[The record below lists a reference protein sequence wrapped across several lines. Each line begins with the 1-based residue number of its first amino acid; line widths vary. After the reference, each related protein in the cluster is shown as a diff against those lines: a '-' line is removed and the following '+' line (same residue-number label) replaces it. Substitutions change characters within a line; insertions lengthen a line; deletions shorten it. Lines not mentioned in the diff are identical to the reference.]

1 MLRCRFFKA
10 TSCTIGS
17 IVDFLEKQDHLLC
30 PLLLILFRCSFQFG
44 VKNFFQRTKNNYS
57 EQLLRIKHI
66 IQLHW
71 HILCEST
78 MNMEVGGIMKKNLT
92 TKILEAHLV
101 NGSLIP
107 ESEISIRIDHTLLQD
122 ATGTM
127 AMLEFI
133 AMGLPRV
140 KVDLAAQYIDHNLL
154 QTDYKNADD
163 HAFLTTA
170 SMKFGIHLSRPGNGV
185 SHQVHLERFGKP
197 GITLLG
203 ADSHSPTAA
212 GLSVL
217 AIGAGGLD
225 VALAMAGHPFNL
237 PCPKVM
243 GGQLTGK
250 LPDWVSGKDVILE
263 MLRRHTVKG
272 GVGKVI
278 EYFGPGVATLSVTD
292 RATIGNMGAE
302 LGATSSIFPSDER
315 TREFLVSQGR
325 GDCWQPLGADVGASY
340 DEYDEIDLSTLEPL
354 IACPS
359 SPDNV
364 VPVTEVAGIKVDQII
379 VGSSVNSSYRDL
391 MTVCRIVEGSRIAP
405 GVHFHVNPGSRQA
418 LENVAQDGGIM
429 MLLMA
434 GISIHQSGCLGCI
447 GMGQAPGTDQVSLR
461 TFPRNFPG
469 RSGTKGDKVY
479 LCSPETAAA
488 SGISGVI
495 TDPRTLAKNK
505 PYPAIANPSKY
516 LLDDSGIIYPSGM
529 NSDTIIKT
537 GPNIIPLPDFE
548 ELPEQLDATVII
560 NLGDNIT
567 TDHIM
572 PAGNK
577 VLPLRSNIPAISEHV
592 FEQLDAD
599 FPSRARTAGNG
610 VIVAGENYG
619 QGSSREHAA
628 IAPRYLGIRA
638 KIVKS
643 FARIHKANLINFGIV
658 PLVFKNPDDI
668 ELFKQ
673 GTKIAIPQVRQ
684 LVINGATEIP
694 VKIGGR
700 EIVTTLDISVRQRQE
715 LLAGGTL
722 NYVKQ
727 NIGSDGEKCDG

>member
-1 MLRCRFFKA
+1 MP
-10 TSCTIGS
+10 
-17 IVDFLEKQDHLLC
+17 E
-30 PLLLILFRCSFQFG
+30 
-44 VKNFFQRTKNNYS
+44 
-57 EQLLRIKHI
+57 
-66 IQLHW
+66 
-71 HILCEST
+71 
-78 MNMEVGGIMKKNLT
+78 NLT

-101 NGSLIP
+101 EGTLVP
-107 ESEISIRIDHTLLQD
+107 GTEISIRIDHTLLQD

-163 HAFLTTA
+163 HAFLTSA
-170 SMKFGIHLSRPGNGV
+170 AMKFGVHLSRPGNGI
-185 SHQVHLERFGKP
+185 SHQVHLERFGRP
-197 GITLLG
+197 GLTLLG
-203 ADSHSPTAA
+203 ADSHTPTAA
-212 GLSVL
+212 GLSML

-243 GGQLTGK
+243 GVRLVGR
-250 LPDWVSGKDVILE
+250 LPEWVSGKDVVLE

-278 EYFGPGVATLSVTD
+278 EYYGPGVETLSVTD

-302 LGATSSIFPSDER
+302 LGATSSLFPSDER
-315 TREFLVSQGR
+315 TRQFLVSQGR
-325 GDCWQPLGADVGASY
+325 GDGWQPLAADEGAVY

-364 VPVTEVAGIKVDQII
+364 VRVAEVAGTKVDQVI

-391 MTVCRIVEGSRIAP
+391 MTVCRIMQGNRVAA

-418 LENVAQDGGIM
+418 LENVAQDGGVL

-434 GISIHQSGCLGCI
+434 GVSIHQSGCLGCI

-469 RSGTKGDKVY
+469 RSGTKNDRVY

-488 SGISGVI
+488 SGIAGVI
-495 TDPRTLAKNK
+495 TDPRKLGDVMS
-505 PYPAIANPSKY
+505 YPSVQNPEKY
-516 LLDDSGIIYPSGM
+516 LLDDSGIVFPLEDS
-529 NSDTIIKT
+529 SAVEIKT
-537 GPNIIPLPDFE
+537 GPNIVPFPDFE
-548 ELPEQLDATVII
+548 ALPDSLQASVAIR
-560 NLGDNIT
+560 LGDNIT

-577 VLPLRSNIPAISEHV
+577 VLPLRSNIPAISDHV
-592 FEQLDAD
+592 FEQVDEE
-599 FPSRARTAGNG
+599 FPARARGMGNG
-610 VIVAGENYG
+610 VVVAGENYG

-628 IAPRYLGIRA
+628 IAPRFLGIRA

-643 FARIHKANLINFGIV
+643 FARIHKANLVNFGIL
-658 PLVFKNPDDI
+658 PLVFRDPADM
-668 ELFKQ
+668 ELFQQ
-673 GTKIAIPQVRQ
+673 GDRVSFPGVRQ
-684 LVINGATEIP
+684 LVESGAVEIP
-694 VKIGGR
+694 VLVNGR
-700 EIVTTLDISVRQRQE
+700 EVVTLLNVSDRQRRE

-722 NYVKQ
+722 NYVK
-727 NIGSDGEKCDG
+727 NNHD

>member
-1 MLRCRFFKA
+1 MA
-10 TSCTIGS
+10 
-17 IVDFLEKQDHLLC
+17 
-30 PLLLILFRCSFQFG
+30 
-44 VKNFFQRTKNNYS
+44 
-57 EQLLRIKHI
+57 
-66 IQLHW
+66 
-71 HILCEST
+71 
-78 MNMEVGGIMKKNLT
+78 KNLA
-92 TKILEAHLV
+92 TKILESHLV
-101 NGSLIP
+101 EGDLTP
-107 ESEISIRIDHTLLQD
+107 GSEISIRIDHTLLQD

-140 KVDLAAQYIDHNLL
+140 KVGLAAQYIDHNLL

-163 HAFLTTA
+163 HAFLTSPA
-170 SMKFGIHLSRPGNGV
+170 MRFGVHLSKPGNGV
-185 SHQVHLERFGKP
+185 SHQVHLERFGVP

-212 GLSVL
+212 GISVL

-237 PCPKVM
+237 PCPKVF
-243 GGQLTGK
+243 GVKLTGR

-278 EYFGPGVATLSVTD
+278 EYYGPGVATLSATD

-325 GDCWQPLGADVGASY
+325 GACWLPLAADDGAVY
-340 DEYDEIDLSTLEPL
+340 DEYDEIDLSLLEPL

-364 VPVTEVAGIKVDQII
+364 VPVREVEGVKVDQVL
-379 VGSSVNSSYRDL
+379 VGSSVNSSFRDL
-391 MTVCRIVEGSRIAP
+391 MTVCRILEGQRIAP
-405 GVHFHVNPGSRQA
+405 SLSFHINPGSRQA
-418 LENVAQDGGIM
+418 LENVADQGGIVT
-429 MLLMA
+429 LLMA
-434 GISIHQSGCLGCI
+434 GAIIHQSGCLGCI
-447 GMGQAPGTDQVSLR
+447 GMGQAPGTNQISLR

-469 RSGTKGDKVY
+469 RSGTKDDKVY

-488 SGISGVI
+488 AGIHGVI
-495 TDPRTLAKNK
+495 TDPRKLGAIKS
-505 PYPAIANPSKY
+505 YPAVQNPDKY
-516 LLDDSGIIYPSGM
+516 LLDDSGIIFPLEDGSAVE
-529 NSDTIIKT
+529 IKT
-537 GPNIIPLPDFE
+537 GPNIQPFPDFE
-548 ELPEQLDATVII
+548 ALPDTLRAGVVIK
-560 NLGDNIT
+560 LGDDIT

-592 FEQLDAD
+592 FEQVDAD
-599 FPSRARTAGNG
+599 FPARARATGNG
-610 VIVAGENYG
+610 IVVGGENYG

-628 IAPRYLGIRA
+628 IAPRYLGIRV

-643 FARIHKANLINFGIV
+643 FARIHKANLVNFGIL
-658 PLVFKNPDDI
+658 PLVFRDPADYNLFTQGDQVSFPDVRRLVENGSTDI
-668 ELFKQ
+668 PL
-673 GTKIAIPQVRQ
+673 
-684 LVINGATEIP
+684 LLN
-694 VKIGGR
+694 GR
-700 EIVTTLDISVRQRQE
+700 EIITLLDVSERQRKE

-722 NYVKQ
+722 NYVK
-727 NIGSDGEKCDG
+727 NKK

>member
-1 MLRCRFFKA
+1 M
-10 TSCTIGS
+10 
-17 IVDFLEKQDHLLC
+17 
-30 PLLLILFRCSFQFG
+30 P
-44 VKNFFQRTKNNYS
+44 
-57 EQLLRIKHI
+57 
-66 IQLHW
+66 
-71 HILCEST
+71 
-78 MNMEVGGIMKKNLT
+78 KNLT

-101 NGSLIP
+101 EGELIP
-107 ESEISIRIDHTLLQD
+107 GAEISIRIDHTLLQD

-163 HAFLTTA
+163 HAFLTSA
-170 SMKFGIHLSRPGNGV
+170 AMKFGVHLSKPGNGI
-185 SHQVHLERFGKP
+185 SHQVHLERFGRP
-197 GITLLG
+197 GLTLLG
-203 ADSHSPTAA
+203 ADSHTPTAA
-212 GLSVL
+212 GLAML

-243 GGQLTGK
+243 GVKLIGK
-250 LPDWVSGKDVILE
+250 LPEWVSGKDVILE

-278 EYFGPGVATLSVTD
+278 EYYGPGVATLSATD

-315 TREFLVSQGR
+315 TRQFLVSQGR
-325 GDCWQPLGADVGASY
+325 ADDWMAMAADEGAVY

-364 VPVTEVAGIKVDQII
+364 VPVREVEGVKVDQVL
-379 VGSSVNSSYRDL
+379 VGSSVNSSFRDL
-391 MTVCRIVEGSRIAP
+391 MTVCRVLEGQRIAP
-405 GVHFHVNPGSRQA
+405 QVSFHINPGSRQT
-418 LENVAQDGGIM
+418 LENVADQGGIVT
-429 MLLMA
+429 LLMA
-434 GISIHQSGCLGCI
+434 GALIHQSGCLGCI
-447 GMGQAPGTDQVSLR
+447 GMGQAPGTNQISLR

-469 RSGTKGDKVY
+469 RSGTKDDKVY

-488 SGISGVI
+488 AGIYGVI
-495 TDPRTLAKNK
+495 TDPRKLGKLK
-505 PYPAIANPSKY
+505 PYPAVQNPEKY
-516 LLDDSGIIYPSGM
+516 LLDDSGIIFPLEDS
-529 NSDTIIKT
+529 SAVEIKT
-537 GPNIIPLPDFE
+537 GPNIVPFPDFE
-548 ELPEQLDATVII
+548 ALPDSLQAGVVIK
-560 NLGDNIT
+560 LGDNIT

-592 FEQLDAD
+592 FEQVDAE
-599 FPSRARTAGNG
+599 FPARAQATGTG
-610 VIVAGENYG
+610 VVVAGDNYG

-643 FARIHKANLINFGIV
+643 FARIHKANLVNFGIL
-658 PLVFKNPDDI
+658 PLVFKNPADLDR
-668 ELFKQ
+668 FKQ
-673 GTKIAIPQVRQ
+673 GA
-684 LVINGATEIP
+684 LVSFPEIRKLVENGSIEIP
-694 VKIGGR
+694 VVVDGQ
-700 EIVTTLDISVRQRQE
+700 EVTTLLEVSDRQRLE

-727 NIGSDGEKCDG
+727 NQH

>member
-1 MLRCRFFKA
+1 
-10 TSCTIGS
+10 
-17 IVDFLEKQDHLLC
+17 
-30 PLLLILFRCSFQFG
+30 
-44 VKNFFQRTKNNYS
+44 
-57 EQLLRIKHI
+57 
-66 IQLHW
+66 
-71 HILCEST
+71 
-78 MNMEVGGIMKKNLT
+78 MEDDMKKNLT
-92 TKILEAHLV
+92 TKILENHLV
-101 NGSLIP
+101 EGELKP
-107 ESEISIRIDHTLLQD
+107 GTEISIRIDHTLLQD

-140 KVDLAAQYIDHNLL
+140 KVGLAAQYIDHNLL

-163 HAFLTTA
+163 HAFLTSA
-170 SMKFGIHLSRPGNGV
+170 AQKFGVHLSRPGNGI
-185 SHQVHLERFGKP
+185 SHQVHLERFGIP
-197 GITLLG
+197 GTIVLG
-203 ADSHSPTAA
+203 ADSHTPTAA
-212 GLSVL
+212 GL
-217 AIGAGGLD
+217 AMIGIGAGGLD

-237 PCPKVM
+237 PCPKVF
-243 GGQLTGK
+243 GVRLVGK
-250 LPDWVSGKDVILE
+250 LPEWVSGKDVILE

-278 EYFGPGVATLSVTD
+278 EYFGPGVATLSATD

-302 LGATSSIFPSDER
+302 LGATSSIFPSDDR
-315 TREFLVSQGR
+315 TREFLISQGR
-325 GDCWQPLGADVGASY
+325 GDGWIAMAADEGAA
-340 DEYDEIDLSTLEPL
+340 YDEIDEINLSEVEPL

-364 VPVTEVAGIKVDQII
+364 VAVREVAGTKVDQVI

-391 MTVCRIVEGSRIAP
+391 MTVCRIVEGCRVAP

-418 LENVAQDGGIM
+418 LENVAQDGGVL

-434 GISIHQSGCLGCI
+434 GVSIHQSGCLGCI

-488 SGISGVI
+488 SGLAGVI
-495 TDPRTLAKNK
+495 TDPRDLGKRMKWPGVSN
-505 PYPAIANPSKY
+505 PAPY
-516 LLDDSGIIYPSGM
+516 LLDDSGIIFPLEDS
-529 NSDTIIKT
+529 SAIEIKT
-537 GPNIIPLPDFE
+537 GPNIVPFPDFEPLPDSLRAE
-548 ELPEQLDATVII
+548 VII
-560 NLGDNIT
+560 TLGDNIT

-592 FEQLDAD
+592 FEQVDAE
-599 FPSRARTAGNG
+599 FPVRAAAAGNG
-610 VIVAGENYG
+610 IVIGGENYG

-643 FARIHKANLINFGIV
+643 FARIHKANLVNFGIL
-658 PLVFKNPDDI
+658 PLVFKDVADFG
-668 ELFKQ
+668 LFKQ
-673 GTKIAIPQVRQ
+673 GDVVDIPDVRK
-684 LVINGATEIP
+684 LIEDGCTEIP
-694 VKIGGR
+694 VLLNGRKI
-700 EIVTTLDISVRQRQE
+700 ITVLDVSERQRNE

-722 NYVKQ
+722 NYVK
-727 NIGSDGEKCDG
+727 NHK